1 MAEVMMMAT
10 RHLAARHH
18 AKCKH
23 PMSKVLISL
32 IVGSQGLEAVTCL
45 RSHILEWQGREPEPL
60 EL

>member
-1 MAEVMMMAT
+1 MMAT

-45 RSHILEWQGREPEPL
+45 RSHIHEWQGREPEPL